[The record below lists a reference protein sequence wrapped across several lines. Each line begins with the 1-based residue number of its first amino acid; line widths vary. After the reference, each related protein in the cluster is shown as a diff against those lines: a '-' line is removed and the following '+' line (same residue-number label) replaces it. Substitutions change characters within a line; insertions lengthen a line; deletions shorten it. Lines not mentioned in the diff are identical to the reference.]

1 MLKSRQD
8 FRMYCYSTYQKSFFF
23 ARNLFCAFFLP
34 AIFFVLSSQGDKNPR
49 NNTYI
54 FQHKR
59 IQYFWNKQK
68 EPHCMDYEVSGL
80 Q

>member
-8 FRMYCYSTYQKSFFF
+8 FRMYCYSTYQKSF
-23 ARNLFCAFFLP
+23 LP
-34 AIFFVLSSQGDKNPR
+34 AIFFAPSSQGDKNAR

-54 FQHKR
+54 FSNTKEFN
-59 IQYFWNKQK
+59 FWNTQK
-68 EPHCMDYEVSGL
+68 EPHCMDYEVFGL